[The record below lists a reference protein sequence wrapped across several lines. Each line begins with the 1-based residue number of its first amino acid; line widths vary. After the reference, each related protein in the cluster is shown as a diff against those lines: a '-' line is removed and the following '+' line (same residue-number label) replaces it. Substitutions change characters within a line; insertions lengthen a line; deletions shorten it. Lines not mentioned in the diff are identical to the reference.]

1 LHFTHPKY
9 LSTRTASLQE
19 KHDTLDTCPEWQGRV
34 LNVRGKSGAFLENAE
49 VANNLVTMAA
59 EGVAAASA
67 VDPQVRSWDANS

>member
-1 LHFTHPKY
+1 M
-9 LSTRTASLQE
+9 
-19 KHDTLDTCPEWQGRV
+19 
-34 LNVRGKSGAFLENAE
+34 RGKSGAFLENAE